1 MDLADGL
8 TKQIEFKLN
17 DQNSKKQEQEYI
29 EKMEQLKLAEKYL
42 SKQLFI
48 LYIF

>member
-1 MDLADGL
+1 MDLAESL

-17 DQNSKKQEQEYI
+17 EQNSKKQEQEYM

-42 SKQLFI
+42 RIILFK
-48 LYIF
+48 LN